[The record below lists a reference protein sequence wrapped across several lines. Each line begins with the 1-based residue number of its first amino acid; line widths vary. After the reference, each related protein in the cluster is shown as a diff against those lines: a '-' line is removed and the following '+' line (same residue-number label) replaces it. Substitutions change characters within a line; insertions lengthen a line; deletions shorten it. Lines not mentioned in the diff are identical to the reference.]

1 MAHICAMART
11 REFDTDKALDAAMR
25 LFWRKGYV
33 ATAMSDI
40 YEATGLKAGSL
51 YAAFK
56 DKETLF
62 QQAFERY
69 AERFR
74 DTLPK
79 DKTGLPAIEAWLHV
93 QAKLATEDPDRA
105 GCLIINTVSERE
117 AHSPATQALAQGRL
131 REIRDFFARNLLL
144 AAQAGDIAPTKD
156 ADAQADA
163 LLGAVVSIMTLGR
176 AGADARTIR
185 NVADAALHGLD
196 R

>member
-1 MAHICAMART
+1 MPRV
-11 REFDTDKALDAAMR
+11 REFDTDEALEAAMR

-33 ATAMSDI
+33 ATSMADI

-62 QQAFERY
+62 QKTFERY

-74 DTLPK
+74 QTLPTAQTGVAAI
-79 DKTGLPAIEAWLHV
+79 KTWLALQARLAIEDQH
-93 QAKLATEDPDRA
+93 RA
-105 GCLIINTVSERE
+105 GCLIINTVTERE
-117 AHSPATQALAQGRL
+117 AHSPATQALAQGRM

-144 AAQAGDIAPTKD
+144 AVQAGELAGDTDVD
-156 ADAQADA
+156 ARADA

-176 AGADARTIR
+176 AGADERTINHVAR
-185 NVADAALHGLD
+185 AAADALHS
-196 R
+196 